1 MRSSVLPGADARLLS
16 ALRVVRSSRYA
27 HIPVVE
33 VVLNQNLHL
42 RSHNVLVISSR
53 STSSFSR
60 TSPLSA
66 SSGARTL
73 VRGSFSCDFEREL
86 TLSHSAKGPKRF
98 AEVWQELL
106 ALLASGKL
114 KPILFKGEYT
124 LDTLAKGLDDLEHRR
139 TWGKAVVRVREPPAQ
154 GKL

>member
-1 MRSSVLPGADARLLS
+1 M
-16 ALRVVRSSRYA
+16 
-27 HIPVVE
+27 
-33 VVLNQNLHL
+33 
-42 RSHNVLVISSR
+42 
-53 STSSFSR
+53 
-60 TSPLSA
+60 SA

-73 VRGSFSCDFEREL
+73 VRGSFAWDFERDL
-86 TLSHSAKGPKRF
+86 TFSHSAKSPKRF

-114 KPILFKGEYT
+114 KPILFRGEYT
-124 LDTLAKGLDDLEHRR
+124 LGTLAKGLDDLEHRR